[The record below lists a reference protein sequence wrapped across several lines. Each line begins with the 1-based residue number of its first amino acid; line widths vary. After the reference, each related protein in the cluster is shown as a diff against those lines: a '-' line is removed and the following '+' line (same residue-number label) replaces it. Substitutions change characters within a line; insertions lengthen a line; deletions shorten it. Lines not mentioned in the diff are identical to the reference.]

1 MCHAHGWRRERA
13 RWEGGRRERGGE
25 RERERVNTCMHTR
38 LRGGA
43 RARASS
49 AHCCATVCERFEQWG
64 MVFVYLSV
72 EGREGYVCMCIY
84 VCMQLFQIFEWIL
97 VQGFQKFLFF
107 FFLDSC
113 NVLGLFS

>member
-72 EGREGYVCMCIY
+72 EGREGYVYAYIRMYAAFPDLRVDIGPRFSK
-84 VCMQLFQIFEWIL
+84 VS
-97 VQGFQKFLFF
+97 FF
-107 FFLDSC
+107 FF
-113 NVLGLFS
+113 